1 MRSLALYPKKKNKCL
16 ILVAA
21 FVFLFLFLLFP
32 LSAFAES
39 GESGDTGADGSE
51 EVSAEEELW
60 QNIEGLLNDL
70 DVDALQAYLDSLSEE
85 QKDLIGGD
93 LKDKMLSL
101 ISGDFKAD
109 YGNVFE
115 AIAVSVFDGLDGLL
129 STFCVIAA
137 ITVLCGI
144 LSQFKSSFSEKST
157 AKLIFFVGYAAVLV
171 LILSSLSVAI
181 EDCYNTVGSMQKQMQ
196 AAFPI
201 LLTLIATS
209 GGSVSVAVY
218 QPAVLFLSEIIVQV
232 IVGVVFPLAAL
243 ICVLDMAGNMSGE
256 IRLKNFSAL
265 AKSVIKWALGISL
278 TVFTVFLTVQGITS
292 ATYDGFSFRA
302 AKYAIGNSVP
312 IVGGFLSGGL
322 DLLVAGSVLIKNS
335 LGSCCILIFAV
346 VIAVPLIELA
356 VYNLFL
362 KLSAAV
368 TEPVGDNKIT
378 EFLSSLSYTV
388 NYFTAGLLSVGFM
401 YFITLLLLIC
411 SSNSLF

>member
-115 AIAVSVFDGLDGLL
+115 AIAASVFDGLDGLL

-171 LILSSLSVAI
+171 LILSSLSVVI
-181 EDCYNTVGSMQKQMQ
+181 EDCYNTVGSM
-196 AAFPI
+196 
-201 LLTLIATS
+201 
-209 GGSVSVAVY
+209 
-218 QPAVLFLSEIIVQV
+218 
-232 IVGVVFPLAAL
+232 
-243 ICVLDMAGNMSGE
+243 
-256 IRLKNFSAL
+256 
-265 AKSVIKWALGISL
+265 
-278 TVFTVFLTVQGITS
+278 
-292 ATYDGFSFRA
+292 
-302 AKYAIGNSVP
+302 
-312 IVGGFLSGGL
+312 
-322 DLLVAGSVLIKNS
+322 
-335 LGSCCILIFAV
+335 
-346 VIAVPLIELA
+346 
-356 VYNLFL
+356 
-362 KLSAAV
+362 
-368 TEPVGDNKIT
+368 
-378 EFLSSLSYTV
+378 
-388 NYFTAGLLSVGFM
+388 
-401 YFITLLLLIC
+401 
-411 SSNSLF
+411 